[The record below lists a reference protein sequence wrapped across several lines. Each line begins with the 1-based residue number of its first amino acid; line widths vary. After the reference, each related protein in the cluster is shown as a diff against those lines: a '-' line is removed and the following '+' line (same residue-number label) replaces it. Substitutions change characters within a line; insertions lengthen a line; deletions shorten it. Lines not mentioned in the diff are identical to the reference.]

1 MAGASDRNANA
12 QNLYR
17 EVNERVAEV
26 QRGFL
31 GKMAADR
38 PAELLEIFCECGHE
52 KPCAGRIHVARATYE
67 RVRSD
72 PTLFLLLPGHGEAS
86 VENAIECGNGYLIAR
101 TFGQAA
107 DPARAGDP
115 RSLNHPR
122 WPIWH

>member
-1 MAGASDRNANA
+1 MADAIDRNAET

-26 QRGFL
+26 QRGFT
-31 GKMAADR
+31 GRMAADH

-52 KPCAGRIHVARATYE
+52 KPCTGRIHVTPATYE

-86 VENAIECGNGYLIAR
+86 VENAIEHGNGYLIAR
-101 TFGQAA
+101 NYGQAA
-107 DPARAGDP
+107 DTARAGDP
-115 RSLNHPR
+115 RRHT
-122 WPIWH
+122 